1 MIAAPLRR
9 GAIAFVWLVPL
20 IGAAGTIIASE
31 NQRKAAE
38 QQRAAAEAAARAK
51 EKEIEMQYAMLREQQ
66 ETMKQ
71 VLLYAGA
78 GLGGLMLLR
87 GLTR

>member
-1 MIAAPLRR
+1 M
-9 GAIAFVWLVPL
+9 

-31 NQRKAAE
+31 NQRKAAAE
-38 QQRAAAEAAARAK
+38 QRAAAEAAARAK

>member
-1 MIAAPLRR
+1 MIVVPVER

-20 IGAAGTIIASE
+20 IGAVGTIVASNNQRE
-31 NQRKAAE
+31 AAAEQRKAAE
-38 QQRAAAEAAARAK
+38 AAAKAK
-51 EKEIEMQYAMLREQQ
+51 QAEIEMQYAMMKEQQ

-71 VLLYAGA
+71 ILLYAGA

>member
-1 MIAAPLRR
+1 
-9 GAIAFVWLVPL
+9 LVPL

-51 EKEIEMQYAMLREQQ
+51 EKEIEAQYAALREQQ

-71 VLLYAGA
+71 IAIYAGA
-78 GLGGLMLLR
+78 ALGGLMLLR